1 MTVRLSVSGVKRIS
15 RTTQANVVD
24 YLKQAILS
32 GDIPPGTRLV
42 QAELAELLHVSVTP
56 IREALWELN
65 SQGLIDVDAFRGA
78 IVHTPTLAELENIFE
93 VRTALLPIS
102 VRRGI
107 QHITPQQLD
116 DAASILDQME
126 AEPDQTRWLAFNRDF
141 HRQLYGSQP
150 NHHLQSTLERM
161 ADIATIYINLSFAQD
176 TPLDSSLDAHPK
188 LPQRNASEQEHRDIL
203 ESYRLRNVDQ
213 AILLSLA
220 HIQSTL
226 DAARTV
232 LNAR

>member
-78 IVHTPTLAELENIFE
+78 IVHTPTLSELENIFE

-107 QHITPQQLD
+107 QHITPQQID

-176 TPLDSSLDAHPK
+176 TPLDSSLDAQPK

-220 HIQSTL
+220 HIHSTL